1 MRPQEGDEVCTW
13 DVLGKKLDYS
23 FKDEIID
30 EINIFSAK
38 LYLMLYDSKNKQTN
52 KNFTLQFLTGGS
64 SEREINKKNCHRRRI

>member
-13 DVLGKKLDYS
+13 DVLGEKLDYS

-38 LYLMLYDSKNKQTN
+38 LYLMLYDSSVVFKLSKHLNLKI
-52 KNFTLQFLTGGS
+52 LLL
-64 SEREINKKNCHRRRI
+64 

>member
-23 FKDEIID
+23 SKDEIID

-38 LYLMLYDSKNKQTN
+38 LYLMLYDSSVVFKLSKHLNLKI
-52 KNFTLQFLTGGS
+52 LLL
-64 SEREINKKNCHRRRI
+64 